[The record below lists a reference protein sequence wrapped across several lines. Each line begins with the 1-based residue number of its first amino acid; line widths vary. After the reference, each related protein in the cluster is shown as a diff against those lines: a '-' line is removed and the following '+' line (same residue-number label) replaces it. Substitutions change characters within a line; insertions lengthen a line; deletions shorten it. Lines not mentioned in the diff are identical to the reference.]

1 MKELVTE
8 IDMPLL
14 MFVRVHWVKQR
25 HTRTV
30 LRDGHPQQEVVS
42 ERIWM
47 QQHGDTPPPELQ
59 DKLDSLADYFR
70 NYDIKPP
77 SSPCDDSP
85 D

>member
-1 MKELVTE
+1 M
-8 IDMPLL
+8 I
-14 MFVRVHWVKQR
+14 MFNRVHWVKQR

-30 LRDGHPQQEVVS
+30 LRDGQPEQEIVS

-59 DKLDSLADYFR
+59 NKIDTLADQFR

-77 SSPCDDSP
+77 STPSDVSP